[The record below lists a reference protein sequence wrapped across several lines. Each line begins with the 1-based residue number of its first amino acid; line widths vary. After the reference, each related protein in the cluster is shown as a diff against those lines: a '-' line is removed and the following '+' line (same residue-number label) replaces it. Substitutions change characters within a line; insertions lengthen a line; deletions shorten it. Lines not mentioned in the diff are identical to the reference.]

1 MIVLLDTDILID
13 VAIARKPFAEYSAKV
28 LDYAETRQVQACI
41 AWHSIA
47 NFFYLVSAKSNS
59 KLTRR
64 FLNELLK
71 FVEVAKTTTA
81 DANYAL
87 SLRVNDLEDALQISA
102 AKACGAEVIL
112 TRNIRHYKNS
122 PITAQTPEKFLK
134 VTF

>member
-1 MIVLLDTDILID
+1 
-13 VAIARKPFAEYSAKV
+13 
-28 LDYAETRQVQACI
+28 
-41 AWHSIA
+41 
-47 NFFYLVSAKSNS
+47 
-59 KLTRR
+59 
-64 FLNELLK
+64 LNDLLK

-87 SLRVNDLEDALQISA
+87 SLKVNDLEDALQISA